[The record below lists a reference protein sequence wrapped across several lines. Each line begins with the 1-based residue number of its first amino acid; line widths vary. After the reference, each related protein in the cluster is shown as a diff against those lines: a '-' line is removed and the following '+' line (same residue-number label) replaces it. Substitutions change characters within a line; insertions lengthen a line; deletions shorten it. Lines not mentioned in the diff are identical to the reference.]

1 MRFPRVK
8 GEGRSFY
15 HCISR
20 VVEGRFIFGASEA
33 EQFLSLMRPLEAF
46 SGVRVLTYVLM
57 ANHFHLLCEVPAPRP
72 LSQSEVLARIEA
84 GYGPQRVQALQEQF
98 ARYAEQPHG
107 IEQINRLLEPY
118 RRRMN
123 DISIFI
129 KELKGRFTQWF
140 NRRHQRYGTLWAERF
155 KSVLLEGG
163 RAVATL
169 ADLYRSQPGS
179 SRSVCGP

>member
-8 GEGRSFY
+8 GEGQSFY

-20 VVEGRFIFGASEA
+20 VVEGRFIFGSFAEHCSEA
-33 EQFLSLMRPLEAF
+33 EQFLSLMRRLEAF

-57 ANHFHLLCEVPAPRP
+57 ANHFHLLCEVPEPKP

-84 GYGPQRVQALQEQF
+84 GYGPERVQALQEQF
-98 ARYAEQPHG
+98 ARSAEQPDG

-123 DISIFI
+123 DISIP
-129 KELKGRFTQWF
+129 
-140 NRRHQRYGTLWAERF
+140 
-155 KSVLLEGG
+155 S
-163 RAVATL
+163 RATPARVRLHFAPSHAPLCL
-169 ADLYRSQPGS
+169 ASAAVR
-179 SRSVCGP
+179 